1 MTNNDIAD
9 QFALLSRLM
18 DLHGENSFK
27 AKSYSIAAYTLER
40 LPAEAA
46 EMSDAAL
53 FAVRGIGESMGK
65 KIREL
70 QSTGK
75 LSTLEDIIAATPPGV
90 LQILQIK
97 GLGPKKTAV
106 IWKELGIE
114 SVGELEYAC
123 QENRLASFKGFG
135 VKTQEAV
142 LKSIEFIRANS
153 DLFLWAEAHGFA
165 TSVQQ
170 LIMARYPGRL
180 VEPTSELRRQ
190 CNTLDKVAF
199 VTDLGA
205 EEVLSV
211 FENVTG
217 EKKEVN
223 GLQVTELLLP
233 DRPRLVFFH
242 SSAEQFGLDLF
253 NTTGSDAFVEGF
265 EAKYGLPAKAPDESA
280 IFAQFGLQVLH
291 PALRES
297 REMTLRATGNL
308 ATPLITPKDIR
319 GIIHSHSKW
328 SDGSNTIEEMARGAM
343 ERGLEY
349 LVISD
354 HSQSAYYANGLT
366 PERIAAQHQEISKLN
381 EQLAPFK
388 IFRSIESDILND
400 GSLDYSE
407 QVLGTFDLVIASV
420 HSNLKMTQDK
430 AMERVLTAI
439 RNPYTTILGH
449 PTGRLLLS
457 RPGYPLDFKLI
468 IEACV
473 KNKVVIEINAH
484 PKRLDLDWTWVGYAL
499 EQGALL
505 SINPDAHVVSGMD
518 DVYYGV
524 ISAQKG
530 GLTATGNLS
539 SFSLKEFEVYLANR
553 RSARINS
560 VH

>member
-65 KIREL
+65 KVREL
-70 QSTGK
+70 QTTGK
-75 LSTLEDIIAATPPGV
+75 LSALEDIIAATPPGV

-165 TSVQQ
+165 TSVHQ

-190 CNTLDKVAF
+190 CNTLDRVAF

-211 FENVTG
+211 FENVTS

-233 DRPRLVFFH
+233 DRPKLVFFH
-242 SSAEQFGLDLF
+242 SSAEQFGQDLF

-265 EAKYGLPAKAPDESA
+265 VAKYGLPAKAADEAA

-297 REMTLRATGNL
+297 SEITLRATGTL

-420 HSNLKMTQDK
+420 HSNLKMTQEK

-524 ISAQKG
+524 MSAQKG